1 MERPRAAGEGS
12 GHSSAGWTRRNGEGS
27 KSKKL
32 WSRVGSFL
40 SRRAREIAEAEREER
55 TRDGEDRISETWNQ
69 WLSVTVLSYE
79 NLSSDPIVG
88 ARGCGIKL
96 IKDSARNPHSMN

>member
-1 MERPRAAGEGS
+1 MERPRSAIPPAGDEERGM
-12 GHSSAGWTRRNGEGS
+12 RRSRERERE
-27 KSKKL
+27 KEMCWLWKL
-32 WSRVGSFL
+32 L
-40 SRRAREIAEAEREER
+40 KSRRARDGSGSQRRNEREG
-55 TRDGEDRISETWNQ
+55 DGISETWNQ

-96 IKDSARNPHSMN
+96 IKDSARNPHPMN